1 MVMTNIY
8 SEEAIELTVFFFCKR
23 QRLLGPVLFGYK
35 DSLQQEW

>member
-1 MVMTNIY
+1 MVMTTID
-8 SEEAIELTVFFFCKR
+8 SGEAIKLTVLFFRKR